1 MSDKVPL
8 HEQINAGI
16 AAFAMAVEKGLPVN
30 EVAVRALIRTLQW
43 MDRHPDALR
52 TAAELVADE
61 GYRKLKA
68 TFPEAHIAGARRT

>member
-1 MSDKVPL
+1 MSEKVPL

-43 MDRHPDALR
+43 MDRHPDALK

-61 GYRKLKA
+61 NYLKLKA
-68 TFPEAHIAGARRT
+68 AFPAADLVGVRRT